1 MNGIGF
7 CGCSYTE
14 GVPYIQ
20 EEQMYSNLV
29 RNYFKPLHFFNYA
42 KGGSSNREI
51 FLQALELKSDTQ
63 VEHIFVQ
70 WSHSGRQRW
79 KPAFDRLVTTT
90 SRSYQNPVS
99 DVLSISQNRFVTFI
113 DVFRMIDNSYNQ
125 LVELGKQL
133 HVLNNISNKLNKNI
147 YYINGG
153 MHIDPLFL
161 NNKQIHDFSKE
172 LLPKSLDMLNFDV
185 LPDSDINAGIT
196 EIRNSLSE
204 IDINQWVDI
213 DRIERVDRGNDGEH
227 PGPES
232 NTILANKI
240 INFLEEKTND

>member
-14 GVPYIQ
+14 GVPYIE

-29 RNYFKPLHFFNYA
+29 RNYFEPLHFFNYA

-51 FLQALELKSDTQ
+51 FLQALELLSDTQ

-70 WSHSGRQRW
+70 WSYPGRQRW
-79 KPAFDRLVTTT
+79 KPAFERLVTTT
-90 SRSYQNPVS
+90 SRSYQNPVT
-99 DVLSISQNRFVTFI
+99 DVLSISQNRLVTFI
-113 DVFRMIDNSYNQ
+113 DVFRIIDNSYNQ
-125 LVELGKQL
+125 LVELGKQI
-133 HVLNNISNKLNKNI
+133 HILNNISNKLNKNI

-161 NNKQIHDFSKE
+161 NNKEIHDFSKE
-172 LLPKSLDMLNFDV
+172 LLPKSIDMLNLDV
-185 LPDSDINAGIT
+185 LPDSDVNAGIT

-213 DRIERVDRGNDGEH
+213 DKIEHVDKGNDGKH
-227 PGPES
+227 PGPKS
-232 NTILANKI
+232 NIILANKI
-240 INFLEEKTND
+240 INFLEEKIN